1 MCYAKGISIVTIKDN
16 MVHEI
21 RFTKMQGVGN
31 DFIVLEEPHYP
42 ELNWSLLATK
52 LCDRRFGI
60 GSDGILLLSRPESAD
75 LRMIMLNPD
84 GTYDFCGNGLRCS
97 ARYALE
103 RGMLPMNDEKD
114 RYISIATKAGV
125 RQAII
130 HERDVTVGMSVPN
143 FHPKAIP
150 ALSSE
155 ELLDYTLELPDSGVR
170 LTISALST
178 GSAHAI
184 TFTDCLPD
192 DDTFQ
197 KISSQVE
204 NHPLF
209 PERISLM
216 WVKLQDCNHVGIRI
230 WERGAGET
238 LGCGT
243 GACAVAAELFR
254 KNPDCDEVR
263 VSSKGGDLHVKH
275 LVNGEL
281 MMRGPAEFVYDGICH
296 LELLSDGSVSFT

>member
-1 MCYAKGISIVTIKDN
+1 MTY
-16 MVHEI
+16 EI

-31 DFIVLEEPHYP
+31 DFIVLEERRNPD
-42 ELNWSLLATK
+42 LNWSLLAKK

-60 GSDGILLLSRPESAD
+60 GSDGILLLSRSKSTD

-103 RGMLPMNDEKD
+103 KGMLPKNYADKD
-114 RYISIATKAGV
+114 RCISIATKAGV

-130 HERDVTVGMSVPN
+130 HERDVTVGMDAPN
-143 FHPKAIP
+143 YHPEAIP
-150 ALSSE
+150 ALASE
-155 ELLDYTLELPDSGVR
+155 EILDYPLELPGGGAQ
-170 LTISALST
+170 LIISALST

-184 TFTDCLPD
+184 TFTDSWPD

-204 NHPLF
+204 NYPMF

-216 WVKLQDCNHVGIRI
+216 WVVLKDRNHAEIRI
-230 WERGAGET
+230 WERGVGET

-254 KNPDCDEVR
+254 KTSDCGEVR
-263 VSSKGGDLHVKH
+263 ISSKGGDLYIQQ
-275 LVNGEL
+275 LANGEL
-281 MMRGPAEFVYDGICH
+281 LMRGPAEFVYDGICR
-296 LELLSDGSVSFT
+296 LEHLSDGSFSFAQERRSQ

>member
-1 MCYAKGISIVTIKDN
+1 MLY
-16 MVHEI
+16 EI

-31 DFIVLEEPHYP
+31 DFIVLEDSRNPD
-42 ELNWSLLATK
+42 LNWSSVATK

-60 GSDGILLLSRPESAD
+60 GSDGILILSRSKSAD

-103 RGMLPMNDEKD
+103 RGLLSKNGEKD
-114 RYISIATKAGV
+114 RCISIDTKAGV
-125 RQAII
+125 RRAIL
-130 HERDVTVGMSVPN
+130 HDSDVTVGMSTPS

-155 ELLDYTLELPDSGVR
+155 EILDYPLELQDGER
-170 LTISALST
+170 LTISAVST

-184 TFTDCLPD
+184 TFTDSLPD
-192 DDTFQ
+192 DDSFQ

-216 WVKLQDCNHVGIRI
+216 WVKMEGKNHARIRI
-230 WERGAGET
+230 WERGVGET

-243 GACAVAAELFR
+243 GACAVAAEMFR
-254 KNPDCDEVR
+254 KNPDCNEVC
-263 VSSKGGDLHVKH
+263 VSSKGGDLYIQQMG
-275 LVNGEL
+275 NGEL

-296 LELLSDGSVSFT
+296 LKLLSDGSASFT